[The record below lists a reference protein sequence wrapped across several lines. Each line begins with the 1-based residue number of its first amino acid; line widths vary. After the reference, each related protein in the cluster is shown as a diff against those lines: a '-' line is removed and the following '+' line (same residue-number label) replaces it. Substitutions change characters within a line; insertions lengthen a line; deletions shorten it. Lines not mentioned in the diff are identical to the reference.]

1 LQRGFDQVVH
11 DIALMDL
18 GVAFALDRAG
28 IVGEDG
34 ETHQGAFDISY
45 LRGIPN
51 MTLLAPYNE
60 TTMKLCMAFAKE
72 YTHPCAFRYPRGAFL
87 AADRESPAYE
97 LGKSVLLQE
106 GEEILFVG
114 YGNGVGRAEQVAEL
128 VEAQQGSKVGILDLR
143 FVKPLDE
150 KMLVTLAK
158 TYKKWFVF
166 SDSAKMG
173 GVGSAIL
180 ELLNEKKI
188 QDVALTSFEYDDAF
202 ITHGNTKLVEESLG
216 ILPEQ
221 LAKKIL

>member
-1 LQRGFDQVVH
+1 
-11 DIALMDL
+11 
-18 GVAFALDRAG
+18 
-28 IVGEDG
+28 VGEDG

-60 TTMKLCMAFAKE
+60 TTMKLCMDFAKD
-72 YTHPCAFRYPRGAFL
+72 YDRPCAFRYPRGAFL
-87 AADRESPAYE
+87 AQDRESPTYE

-106 GEEILFVG
+106 GEEILFIG
-114 YGNGVGRAEQVAEL
+114 YGNGVGRAEQTAKLLER
-128 VEAQQGSKVGILDLR
+128 QVGILDLR

-150 KMLVTLAK
+150 EMLVHLSSK
-158 TYKKWFVF
+158 YKKWFVF

-180 ELLNEKKI
+180 ELLSEKQI
-188 QDVALTSFEYDDAF
+188 NDVSLTSFEYDDAF

-221 LAKKIL
+221 LVKRIL

>member
-1 LQRGFDQVVH
+1 MVH

-60 TTMKLCMAFAKE
+60 STMKLCMAFAKE
-72 YTHPCAFRYPRGAFL
+72 YDHPCAFRYPRGAFL
-87 AADRESPAYE
+87 AHDRKSPAYE
-97 LGKSVLLQE
+97 LGKSVLLKE
-106 GEEILFVG
+106 GENILFIG
-114 YGNGVGRAEQVAEL
+114 YGNGVGRAEEVASL
-128 VEAQQGSKVGILDLR
+128 VDAEVAILDLR

-150 KMLVTLAK
+150 EMLVNLSK
-158 TYKKWFVF
+158 KYKKWFVF

-180 ELLNEKKI
+180 ELLSEKKI
-188 QDVALTSFEYDDAF
+188 MDVALTSFEYDDAF

-216 ILPEQ
+216 LLPEQ
-221 LAKKIL
+221 LAKRIV